1 MSKTEQEHREDLVR
15 VCRLVYDKG
24 WVAMNDGNV
33 SVRLGEDRILC
44 TPTAICKGMLSA
56 DDLIV
61 CDMDGA
67 KVAGRRERTSE
78 IAMHIT
84 IYSLRPDVQA
94 VVHAHPPVATGFASA
109 GRALDKALL
118 PEVIIQLGAVPLASY
133 GLPGT
138 PALSDGMLPFI
149 PNYDALL
156 LENHGCTAYGHDLWQ
171 AFFRMEM
178 VEHFARITFVAE
190 MLGGA
195 RALPREEVEKL
206 FAARARYNVNSRA
219 GMEPGMP
226 LVAEDL
232 LETQRGRH

>member
-33 SVRLGEDRILC
+33 SVRLGADRILC

-61 CDMDGA
+61 CDMHGA
-67 KVAGRRERTSE
+67 KVVGQRERTSE

-94 VVHAHPPVATGFASA
+94 VVHAHPPTATGFAAA

-149 PNYDALL
+149 PHYDALL
-156 LENHGCTAYGHDLWQ
+156 LENHGCTTYGSDVWQ

-206 FAARARYNVNSRA
+206 FAARARYNVSSRA

-232 LETQRGRH
+232 LETPRTRR